1 MTLISIAKYSENVTT
16 TATIDTTELASRL
29 RLGVTRLARKLRQ
42 EAEPGISP
50 SQLVAL
56 STIERTGP
64 MTIGE
69 LCAAEQV
76 QPPSMTRTVA
86 GLVEAG
92 LVTRDVDPTDR
103 RVAWLRVTPDGA
115 KLLNRSRRRKEE
127 YLSRELRRLEP
138 REIAT
143 LDRAAEIL
151 TRLVGGGR

>member
-1 MTLISIAKYSENVTT
+1 MTT
-16 TATIDTTELASRL
+16 TTIDTTELASRL

-42 EAEPGISP
+42 EAEQGISP

-56 STIERTGP
+56 STIERAGP
-64 MTIGE
+64 MTMGE

-103 RVAWLRVTPDGA
+103 RVAWLSVTPDGA
-115 KLLNRSRRRKEE
+115 KLLTRSRRRKEE

-138 REIAT
+138 RELAT